1 MTDPNGNPGC
11 FRDRVERLPM
21 RPRYIR
27 VRVRSANVGSG
38 TGGWSVAGPGPA
50 CFLVGEEGIVSVSW
64 VAEPELRGPGN
75 SHWGNRVDCCGLVSS
90 SFIVPWSGL
99 REGREGRLTQR
110 DFGRNRG
117 RIKPTGRRP
126 VDSSLVWRS
135 NSRISA

>member
-50 CFLVGEEGIVSVSW
+50 CFLVGEEGIVAVSW
-64 VAEPELRGPGN
+64 GKSSRVLRTRFFFLYSPME
-75 SHWGNRVDCCGLVSS
+75 RVVGGG
-90 SFIVPWSGL
+90 SG
-99 REGREGRLTQR
+99 RPADSEGFRQES
-110 DFGRNRG
+110 
-117 RIKPTGRRP
+117 RP
-126 VDSSLVWRS
+126 
-135 NSRISA
+135 N